1 MEKAFR
7 YGDVCE
13 YIEYIVPYRQYGV
26 VLGLGVGLGQTTTH
40 CKNPACYKL
49 LYRASDFDRF
59 FGMT

>member
-13 YIEYIVPYRQYGV
+13 YIEYVVPYRQYGV

-40 CKNPACYKL
+40 TVKIQQVTNYYTGPL
-49 LYRASDFDRF
+49 TLTDSLE
-59 FGMT
+59 